1 MKTNFMVFIAGDND
15 LDTFGTT
22 DMKEMLSVE
31 DTGNELTI
39 LVQYDQSAEAI
50 NASTKR
56 YVIQNGS
63 IIDEEDIGETNTGEV
78 NTLKEFLKWGID
90 HYPSDRN
97 ILVLWNHG
105 GGTLDERIDAYYP
118 DAVVRRGKLPTSR
131 ARSKGISSLES
142 VHKINK
148 NPTLGNE
155 SSFFPEKL
163 RLNRIRSLMKGYQEK
178 IGEDIIELTEP
189 QAKSILFDDDSRDYL
204 DNLEL
209 KAVFEEL
216 DEKIDI
222 VGFDACLMGMMEV
235 VYQLKDHAK
244 IVVGSQESEPGDGW
258 DYKAILTYI
267 ATNPEAS
274 NESISQE
281 IISSFISSYSGKDK
295 DLTLSSIRT
304 DRLSYIAC
312 LMDNFAHAVLSHE
325 HDISVRV
332 SLFPVYDA
340 TQKFEKNYLDL
351 YHFVNLVKKYYL
363 QDDSNIVEKATNLLD
378 GLDELIVENKTHNFE
393 DANGISVYLPLTE
406 NMSDFALNVF
416 SQLDMNAEDAAPYWH
431 RLFKEI
437 ADIYEEDPLTIDATA
452 IEACQKED
460 EFSEGKSIGVTFP
473 EIDPT
478 ISYTDLLSVPTNAN
492 RGIKS
497 LSNNLMISLLGNP
510 RSHYSTACSPDGPT
524 GKLKNRIGWGKSV
537 GPFKVSGFDLAVDS
551 LREVFSEASSLYPEL
566 VAGLKS
572 SGMLCCRYVRGSRS
586 AISNHSWGCAI
597 DLRVDGILDNPYN
610 KKVQYGLTLL
620 APIFNKHGWFW
631 GATFRRE
638 DGMHFEVSKE
648 KILLWERE
656 EKLFNNGHYPPSV
669 FTNLQLGS
677 RGEAVFQ
684 LQRKL
689 NRLGYEL
696 IEDGIFGD
704 GTHFT
709 VMDFQA
715 AHGLVADG
723 IVGTESIKKINSLL
737 TGVSRT
743 KSMETEKLPTLIFGM
758 KSRSVQRAQEYLN
771 AYGVEI
777 AENGMFD
784 KMMLQAVLDFQRSL
798 DIEESGIVDEELWGK
813 LQVKTKSI
821 SAITRRYPVSEL
833 GDANSEVFL
842 LQSYLSEKNYE
853 VFNDGFFG
861 VQMQN
866 AVKSIQEENGLEV
879 TGQVDES
886 TRSLIIE

>member
-22 DMKEMLSVE
+22 DMHEMLSVE
-31 DTGNELTI
+31 DTGEDLTI

-90 HYPSDRN
+90 HYPSERN

-105 GGTLDERIDAYYP
+105 GGTLDERIDKYYP
-118 DAVVRRGKLPTSR
+118 DAVVRRGKLPSSK
-131 ARSKGISSLES
+131 AMSKGVSSVES
-142 VHKINK
+142 VRKINR
-148 NPTLGNE
+148 NQTLGNQ

-163 RLNRIRSLMKGYQEK
+163 RINRVQSLMKSYQEK
-178 IGEDIIELTEP
+178 IGEDIMELTEP
-189 QAKSILFDDDSRDYL
+189 LAKSILFDDESHDYL

-209 KAVFEEL
+209 KAIFEEL
-216 DEKIDI
+216 DKKIDI

-235 VYQLKDHAK
+235 VYQLKNHAE
-244 IVVGSQESEPGDGW
+244 IVVGSQELEPGNGW

-267 ATNPEAS
+267 ANNPEAS
-274 NESISQE
+274 NESISEE
-281 IISSFISSYSGKDK
+281 IISSFINSYSGENQ
-295 DLTLSSIRT
+295 DLTLSSVRT
-304 DRLSYIAC
+304 DKLSHTAC
-312 LMDNFAHAVLSHE
+312 LMDNFAHAILSHE

-332 SLFPVYDA
+332 SLFSIYDA
-340 TQKFEKNYLDL
+340 TQKFDKKYLDL
-351 YHFVNLVKKYYL
+351 YHFTNLVKEYYL
-363 QDDSNIVEKATNLLD
+363 QDDINIVEKATELLD
-378 GLDELIVENKTHNFE
+378 GLNELVIENQTHNFE

-406 NMSDFALNVF
+406 DMSDFALNVF
-416 SQLDMNAEDAAPYWH
+416 SQLDINAKDTAPHWH

-437 ADIYEEDPLTIDATA
+437 ADIYEENPLPIDA
-452 IEACQKED
+452 IGVQECQKGD
-460 EFSEGKSIGVTFP
+460 EISESKSRGVTFP
-473 EIDPT
+473 EIDLS
-478 ISYTDLLSVPTNAN
+478 ISYTDLLPIPKNAN
-492 RGIKS
+492 IGIKG
-497 LSNNLMISLLGNP
+497 LSNNLMISLIGNP
-510 RSHYSTACSPDGPT
+510 RSHYSTSCSPDGPT
-524 GKLKNRIGWGKSV
+524 GTLKNRIGWGKSV

-572 SGMLCCRYVRGSRS
+572 SGMLCCRYVRGSKS

-597 DLRVDGILDNPYN
+597 DLRVDGVLDSPYN

-638 DGMHFEVSKE
+638 DGMHFEISKE
-648 KILLWERE
+648 KMLLWETE
-656 EKLFNNGHYPPSV
+656 GKLFNSGHSIPSS
-669 FTNLQLGS
+669 FNTLQLGS
-677 RGEAVFQ
+677 RGEDVFQ

-696 IEDGIFGD
+696 IEDGIFGN

-723 IVGTESIKKINSLL
+723 IVGSKSLKKINALL
-737 TGVSRT
+737 AGIPRT
-743 KSMETEKLPTLIFGM
+743 KAMETEKLSTLTFGM

-771 AYGVEI
+771 ANGVEV

-833 GDANSEVFL
+833 GDANSEVFV
-842 LQSYLSEKNYE
+842 LQSYLAEKNYE
-853 VFNDGFFG
+853 VSNDGFFG

-886 TRSLIIE
+886 TRNLIVE

>member
-22 DMKEMLSVE
+22 DMHEMLSVE
-31 DTGNELTI
+31 DTGDELTI
-39 LVQYDQSAEAI
+39 LVQYDQSAEAV

-63 IIDEEDIGETNTGEV
+63 IIEEEDIGETNTGEV
-78 NTLKEFLKWGID
+78 NTLKEFLKWGLG

-105 GGTLDERIDAYYP
+105 GGTLDESINAYYP

-131 ARSKGISSLES
+131 ARRKGISSLES
-142 VHKINK
+142 VRKINK

-155 SSFFPEKL
+155 SSLFPEKL

-189 QAKSILFDDDSRDYL
+189 QAKSILFDDESRDYL

-209 KAVFEEL
+209 KAVFEE
-216 DEKIDI
+216 EKRIDI
-222 VGFDACLMGMMEV
+222 IGFDACLMGMMEV

-267 ATNPEAS
+267 ANNPEAS

-281 IISSFISSYSGKDK
+281 IISSFIRSYSGKNK
-295 DLTLSSIRT
+295 DLTLSGIRT
-304 DRLSYIAC
+304 DKLSYVAC
-312 LMDNFAHAVLSHE
+312 LMDDFAHAILSHE

-332 SLFPVYDA
+332 SLFSIYAA

-351 YHFVNLVKKYYL
+351 CHFTNLAKEYYS
-363 QDDSNIVEKATNLLD
+363 QNDSNIVEKAKNLLV
-378 GLDELIVENKTHNFE
+378 GLDELIVENQTHNFE
-393 DANGISVYLPLTE
+393 NANGISVYLPITE

-416 SQLDMNAEDAAPYWH
+416 SQLDINTEDAAPHWH

-437 ADIYEEDPLTIDATA
+437 ADIYEEDPLPIDATE
-452 IEACQKED
+452 IEACQKEN
-460 EFSEGKSIGVTFP
+460 EFSGSKSIGVKYL
-473 EIDPT
+473 EVDPT
-478 ISYTDLLSVPTNAN
+478 ISYTTLQPIPTNAN
-492 RGIKS
+492 RGIVG

-510 RSHYSTACSPDGPT
+510 RSHYSTSCSHDGPT
-524 GKLKNRIGWGKSV
+524 GKLKNRIDWGKSV
-537 GPFKVSGFDLAVDS
+537 GPFNVSGFDLAVDS
-551 LREVFSEASSLYPEL
+551 LREVFSEASSVYPEL

-572 SGMLCCRYVRGSRS
+572 SGMLCCRYVRGSSS

-689 NRLGYEL
+689 NRLGYDL
-696 IEDGIFGD
+696 IEDGIFGN

-709 VMDFQA
+709 VMDFQSE
-715 AHGLVADG
+715 HGLMTDG
-723 IVGTESIKKINSLL
+723 IVGTESMKKINSLL
-737 TGVSRT
+737 TAVSRT
-743 KSMETEKLPTLIFGM
+743 KAIETEKLPTLTFGM

-771 AYGVEI
+771 TYGIEVP
-777 AENGMFD
+777 ENGLFD
-784 KMMLQAVLDFQRSL
+784 KMMLQAVLDFQKSL
-798 DIEESGIVDEELWGK
+798 NIEESGIVDEELWSK
-813 LQVKTKSI
+813 LQFKAKSI

-833 GDANSEVFL
+833 GDANSEVFV
-842 LQSYLSEKNYE
+842 LQAYLAEKDYE
-853 VFNDGFFG
+853 VSTDGYFG

-886 TRSLIIE
+886 TRSLIVE